1 METLTDMGE
10 SKASDLICQ
19 MRATRQEILDLM
31 ESYSADD
38 LEVVSL
44 IRNKTVR
51 EMLRTMNE
59 HYQVHQ
65 TQIYNQRIS
74 AQERTTEVTALVSE
88 AQSSFEKA
96 LCMTIGISEECSTH
110 KIDESEW
117 SIVEVLEH
125 LLEFEIRYLDE
136 FQRLLKQ
143 KLVQANQE
151 SQL

>member
-1 METLTDMGE
+1 MGDAKVADLIHQIRNIRRETLH
-10 SKASDLICQ
+10 
-19 MRATRQEILDLM
+19 LM
-31 ESYSADD
+31 KNFSPDD

-44 IRNKTVR
+44 IRDKTVR

-74 AQERTTEVTALVSE
+74 AQERTTEVNALVSE

-96 LCMTIGISEECSTH
+96 LCMTIGVSEGAGTY
-110 KIDESEW
+110 KNDESDW

-125 LLEFEIRYLDE
+125 LLEFEIRYLSE
-136 FQRLLKQ
+136 FQRLLEQ
-143 KLVQANQE
+143 KIVHLNQE
-151 SQL
+151 SKL

>member
-1 METLTDMGE
+1 MGDA
-10 SKASDLICQ
+10 KVADLIHQ
-19 MRATRQEILDLM
+19 IRTTRRESLNLM
-31 ESYSADD
+31 KNFSSDD
-38 LEVVSL
+38 LEEVSL

-65 TQIYNQRIS
+65 TQIYNQRI
-74 AQERTTEVTALVSE
+74 AANERTTEVNALVSE

-96 LCMTIGISEECSTH
+96 LCTTIGISEGTGTYKE
-110 KIDESEW
+110 DESEW

-125 LLEFEIRYLDE
+125 LLEFEIRYLNE
-136 FQRLLKQ
+136 FQRLLEQ
-143 KLVQANQE
+143 KIVQLNQE